1 MTERSLSIDE
11 KVALMREA
19 FSLCD
24 NVFTW
29 CYDARGTLLGTN
41 GPDKAVLDTAFA
53 AFGVKE
59 RMLAAAAEGR
69 PILLGT
75 ALGLM
80 YGAAFE
86 MDAAGAPRRCFVLG
100 PVFYSSI
107 SIGQLELGYTNY
119 AGLELSLAWKEK
131 FVQAA
136 AQLPI
141 VSNVLLGRYLLM
153 LHYCLSGERLT
164 FGDLSLPSEE
174 LRPAPGGADPRR
186 DRYQVYAAERAMLGM
201 VRNGELNSK
210 ESLDR
215 SSLVISG
222 VPVTGRDPL
231 RQAKTSCIVFTTR
244 VCRAAIEGGVS
255 PQEAYALGD
264 SYIQSIEN
272 ARTQEPLLHLPMTMY
287 DDFIRRVHRCRTNP
301 RYSPAVQKCVDH
313 IEQHLADKVRAA
325 DLARAAGYDEY
336 YLTRRFKQE
345 TGLSVTNYVKF
356 AKIERAK
363 VLLDST
369 GMSVQDI
376 AAALGFTTRS
386 YFIQCFREVT
396 GRTPTEWR
404 GK

>member
-1 MTERSLSIDE
+1 MAEPSMSTGQKLSL
-11 KVALMREA
+11 LQEA

-29 CYDARGTLLGTN
+29 CYDAQGTLLTTN
-41 GPDKAVLDTAFA
+41 CPEQAVLDTAFA
-53 AFGVKE
+53 AFGAKE
-59 RMLAAAAEGR
+59 RMLASAGAVR
-69 PILLGT
+69 PVLLGT

-80 YGAAFE
+80 YGAAYE
-86 MDAAGAPRRCFVLG
+86 KDAAGALQRCWVLG

-107 SIGQLELGYTNY
+107 SIGQLELGYANDRTW
-119 AGLELSLAWKEK
+119 ELSLAWKEK

-136 AQLPI
+136 MQLPI
-141 VSNVLLGRYLLM
+141 VAHVLLGRYLLM
-153 LHYCLSGERLT
+153 LHYALTGERLA
-164 FGDLSLPSEE
+164 FSDLTLPAEE

-186 DRYQVYAAERAMLGM
+186 DRYQVYAAERALLGM
-201 VRNGELNSK
+201 VRNGDLNYK
-210 ESLDR
+210 EALSR
-215 SSLVISG
+215 SSLVSSG

-231 RQAKTSCIVFTTR
+231 RQAKTSCIVFTSL
-244 VCRAAIEGGVS
+244 VCRAAIEGGLS

-264 SYIQSIEN
+264 AYIQSIED

-313 IEQHLADKVRAA
+313 IEQHLADKICAA
-325 DLARAAGYDEY
+325 DLARMAGYDEY
-336 YLTRRFKQE
+336 YLTRRFKRE

-369 GMSVQDI
+369 ELSVQAVAD
-376 AAALGFTTRS
+376 ALGFTTRS
-386 YFIQCFREVT
+386 YFIQCFRAVT
-396 GRTPTEWR
+396 GQTPTQWR

>member
-1 MTERSLSIDE
+1 MAEPSMSTGQKLSL
-11 KVALMREA
+11 LQEA

-29 CYDARGTLLGTN
+29 CYDAQGTLLTTN
-41 GPDKAVLDTAFA
+41 CPDQVVLDTAFA
-53 AFGVKE
+53 AFGAKE
-59 RMLAAAAEGR
+59 RMLAAAGAGR
-69 PILLGT
+69 PVLLGT

-80 YGAAFE
+80 YGAAYE
-86 MDAAGAPRRCFVLG
+86 KDAAGALQRCWVLG

-107 SIGQLELGYTNY
+107 SIGQLELGYANDRTW
-119 AGLELSLAWKEK
+119 ELSLAWKEK

-136 AQLPI
+136 MQLPI
-141 VSNVLLGRYLLM
+141 VSHVLLGRYLLM
-153 LHYCLSGERLT
+153 LHYALTGERLA
-164 FGDLSLPSEE
+164 FSDLTLPAEE
-174 LRPAPGGADPRR
+174 LRPAPDQADPRR
-186 DRYQVYAAERAMLGM
+186 DRYQVYAAERALLGM
-201 VRNGELNSK
+201 VRNGDLNYK
-210 ESLDR
+210 EALSR
-215 SSLVISG
+215 SSLVSSG

-231 RQAKTSCIVFTTR
+231 RQAKTSCIVFTSL
-244 VCRAAIEGGVS
+244 VCRAAIEGGLS

-264 SYIQSIEN
+264 AYIQSIED

-313 IEQHLADKVRAA
+313 IEQHLADKICAA
-325 DLARAAGYDEY
+325 DLARMAGYDEY
-336 YLTRRFKQE
+336 YLTRRFKRE

-369 GMSVQDI
+369 GLSVQAVAD
-376 AAALGFTTRS
+376 ALGFTTRS
-386 YFIQCFREVT
+386 YFIQCFRAVT
-396 GRTPTEWR
+396 GQTPTQWR